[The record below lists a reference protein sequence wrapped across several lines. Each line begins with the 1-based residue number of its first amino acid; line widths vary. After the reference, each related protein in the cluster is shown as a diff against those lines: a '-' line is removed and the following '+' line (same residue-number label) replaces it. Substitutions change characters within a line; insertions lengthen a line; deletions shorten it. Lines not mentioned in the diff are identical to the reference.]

1 MSVCIV
7 DYSKKKSL
15 AFLIHQ
21 GSPNE
26 AKLYYEI
33 LKKLKKRRIMKN
45 GDAAIFD
52 NGYYSYENYLIEI
65 SKFKIVPLVFPK
77 KNFTIN

>member
-1 MSVCIV
+1 M
-7 DYSKKKSL
+7 
-15 AFLIHQ
+15 
-21 GSPNE
+21 
-26 AKLYYEI
+26 
-33 LKKLKKRRIMKN
+33 RN
-45 GDAAIFD
+45 GDAVIFD